1 MRTRKQRHKKRRRN
15 KSNNKSNNK
24 MDREF
29 HLESLKN
36 ISRQREEH
44 EIRKDFKR
52 LDRDRS
58 GFIDLNE
65 LREGLKRYG
74 IKLSSRQTRQ
84 LMRRYDDDPDN
95 QLEMR
100 EFVQLKRDIDAKSF
114 RKSKRQQK
122 LRR

>member
-1 MRTRKQRHKKRRRN
+1 MRTRKQRHKKRRH
-15 KSNNKSNNK
+15 NKSNNK

-44 EIRKDFKR
+44 EIKKDFKR

-74 IKLSSRQTRQ
+74 IKLSSRQTRH

-95 QLEMR
+95 KLEMR
-100 EFVQLKRDIDAKSF
+100 EFVQLKRDINAKSF